1 MFVVGLTG
9 GIASGKS
16 TVARLFARRGADVID
31 TDAVAREVVRP
42 GSDGLTAV
50 VDAFGK
56 DVLTQD
62 HCLDRRALRALIFDD
77 EAARRRLE
85 SILHPRIE
93 AAVRERIA
101 ASPGPYIVLVVPL
114 LVESGWHE
122 WVDRVAVVDV
132 EEAHQIER
140 LAERDDHTHEQARA
154 ALAAQTS
161 RAHRLAHADDVID
174 NRGPPEAL
182 RDAVDALH
190 ERYLALATGG
200 R

>member
-16 TVARLFARRGADVID
+16 TVARLFAERGADVID
-31 TDAVAREVVRP
+31 TDTVAREIVVP
-42 GSDGLTAV
+42 GSDGLAAV
-50 VDAFGK
+50 VDAFGET
-56 DVLTQD
+56 VLTGD
-62 HCLDRRALRALIFDD
+62 GSLDRGALRALIFHD
-77 EAARRRLE
+77 ETARRRLE

-101 ASPGPYIVLVVPL
+101 ASPGPYVVLVVPL

-132 EEAHQIER
+132 EETHQVER
-140 LAERDDHTHEQARA
+140 LGRRDDHTPAEARA

-161 RAHRLAHADDVID
+161 RAHRLAQADDVID
-174 NRGPPEAL
+174 NRGPPETL
-182 RDAVDALH
+182 RDAVDSLH
-190 ERYLALATGG
+190 ERYLVLAAGV